1 MAEQGLNAA
10 LCYENPDPKNYISMV
25 PTSAHTGEGIGN
37 LMALLVNLSQTLL
50 AKRLAFSE
58 ELQVGVLCKRRN
70 FGIPSPTS
78 QTQDPI
84 EIVTLLTII
93 LGNGIRSQSNS
104 RIGYNN

>member
-37 LMALLVNLSQTLL
+37 LMALLVKLSQTLL

-58 ELQVGVLCKRRN
+58 ELQVGVLFKRHN
-70 FGIPSPTS
+70 FGIS
-78 QTQDPI
+78 
-84 EIVTLLTII
+84 LLHFTNTGSHRDRYII
-93 LGNGIRSQSNS
+93 DQYFRQ
-104 RIGYNN
+104 RY